1 MQQTLLHSVWH
12 ERGCTVWVSVFLF
25 SLLCFAKFNF
35 KSICS
40 VLSSLSL
47 SFFLFSSPSLSLSDV
62 FLSSQAVFCLGF
74 SPGADWPMWCSLLW
88 EWTVV
93 DTAPALSPF
102 LSFSLTHSLSLSYC
116 SGFCYLSATS
126 GGEWNRSWFSCQHQ
140 ALSLVNEGSW
150 GTTVWTH
157 HWNLLVVPNMVVHE
171 NGQWL
176 LIQAS
181 EDFILVFKDILVYWH
196 SSWLQFCLGT
206 WEFWLSGK
214 GMSARVEC
222 VYVRWHFE
230 CMYAV
235 SFTGYSDHVLNICIF
250 FWSWLVLI

>member
-12 ERGCTVWVSVFLF
+12 EWGCTVWVSVFRF

-47 SFFLFSSPSLSLSDV
+47 SFFLFSSPSLTLS
-62 FLSSQAVFCLGF
+62 Q
-74 SPGADWPMWCSLLW
+74 MCSLVPRQYFVWVFPQALTDPCGALCSENERLW
-88 EWTVV
+88 IQHQ
-93 DTAPALSPF
+93 PF
-102 LSFSLTHSLSLSYC
+102 LSFSHSL
-116 SGFCYLSATS
+116 
-126 GGEWNRSWFSCQHQ
+126 
-140 ALSLVNEGSW
+140 ALSLLLLWVLLSLRYFWRWMEQVLIQLSAPGSKFSSW

-181 EDFILVFKDILVYWH
+181 EDFILMFKDILVYWH
-196 SSWLQFCLGT
+196 SSWLQFCVGT
-206 WEFWLSGK
+206 WDFGLSGK

>member
-47 SFFLFSSPSLSLSDV
+47 SFFLFSSPSLTLSQMCSSVPRQYFVWV
-62 FLSSQAVFCLGF
+62 FPQALTDPC
-74 SPGADWPMWCSLLW
+74 GALCSENERLW
-88 EWTVV
+88 IQHQ
-93 DTAPALSPF
+93 PF